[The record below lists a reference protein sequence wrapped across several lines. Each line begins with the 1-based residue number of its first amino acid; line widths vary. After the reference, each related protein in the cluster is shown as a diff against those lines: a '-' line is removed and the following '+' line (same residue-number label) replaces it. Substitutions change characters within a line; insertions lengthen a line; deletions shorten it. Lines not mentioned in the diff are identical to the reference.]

1 MLLTATNPAALPRR
15 QAGMSLVELMVAA
28 LIGLLGMLVVFQVF
42 ALVEGN
48 RRTTTSGSDAQE
60 NGVFALYS
68 LERELRQAGWGIN
81 ASAALNCNVQAYDR
95 VQGGDLGNYTLAPV
109 VITQGPAN
117 GSDTVEVNY
126 GSSPLTVASTA
137 VFQNMV
143 NATDAYVV
151 ANRFGFNLNDA
162 ILVVEAGQPCSLAQ
176 VSGLPAAPSSNSIL
190 HASGGAYRYNKP
202 GVWGLTYTTNAIVL
216 NLGPAPVRNIYS
228 IDANNNLVVQPF
240 LSSPAQQAVVQ
251 QIVQMKAQYGKD
263 NGVNN
268 GTASCG
274 ACMANDGVV
283 DSFDAVTPASTA
295 AWQQVLAVRVGLV
308 ARSAQ
313 PERPNGG
320 GGCDATTAAPTWSGG
335 VFDLSANPNWQCYR
349 YKVFETTVPVR
360 NQVWFQG

>member
-1 MLLTATNPAALPRR
+1 MLLTISKPGAALPLR

-28 LIGLLGMLVVFQVF
+28 LIGLLGILVVFQVF
-42 ALVEGN
+42 ALVEGH

-60 NGVFALYS
+60 NGIFALYS

-81 ASAALNCNVQAYDR
+81 ASTALNCNVQAYDR
-95 VQGGDLGNYTLAPV
+95 LQGGDLANYTLAPV

-117 GSDTVEVNY
+117 GSDTIEVNY

-151 ANRFGFNLNDA
+151 SNRFGFNVNDA
-162 ILVVEAGQPCSLAQ
+162 ILVVEAGKPCSLAQ
-176 VSGLPAAPSSNSIL
+176 VSSFPSSNSML
-190 HASGGAYRYNKP
+190 HASGAAYRYNKP
-202 GVWGLTYTTNAIVL
+202 GAWGTTYTTNALVL
-216 NLGPAPVRNIYS
+216 NLGQAPVRNIYS
-228 IDANNNLVVQPF
+228 IDATGNLVVQAF
-240 LSSPAQQAVVQ
+240 LTSPAQQPVVQ

-274 ACMANDGVV
+274 ACLANDGVV
-283 DSFDAVTPASTA
+283 DSFDGVTPASTA

-335 VFDLSANPNWQCYR
+335 AFDLSANPNWQCYR
-349 YKVFETTVPVR
+349 YKVFETTIPVR
-360 NQVWFQG
+360 NQLWFQG